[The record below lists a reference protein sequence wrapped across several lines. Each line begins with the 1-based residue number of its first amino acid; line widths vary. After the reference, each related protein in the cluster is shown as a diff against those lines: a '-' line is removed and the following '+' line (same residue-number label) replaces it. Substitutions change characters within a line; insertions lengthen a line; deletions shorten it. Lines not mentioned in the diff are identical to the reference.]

1 MIASSP
7 ETDSASACAPDL
19 AAKVRFLR
27 SPEAHHGR
35 TDVDAIETHMSWVFL
50 AGDRV
55 LKMKKPVRFP
65 MLDFSTLAARERHCR
80 DEIRCN
86 ARLAPGV
93 YLGLETLQWDGHAL
107 TRLAEAALP
116 ARTHTV
122 EWLVCMRRLP
132 ADRMLHRLVAAG
144 AVTSAAIDAVLDLLA
159 GFYRGAPRVAVA
171 ADAYAARLCHEQ
183 AANREVLLRPQ
194 FHLER
199 AALALDR
206 MEDALRRHAG
216 LLAARCREGRIVEGH
231 GDLRPE
237 HVCLI
242 DPPVV
247 IDCIEFNAEL
257 RQVDPLDEIA
267 QLGLECALIGAPWIG
282 PLLVAGLGA
291 RLDDRPS
298 NDLLNLYTARR
309 ALLRARLAMAHL
321 LDPQP
326 RVPEKWAPLALRCL
340 ASSLHAL
347 DALEPQPRAN
357 AAASRTG
364 P

>member
-1 MIASSP
+1 MTASSP
-7 ETDSASACAPDL
+7 ETDSASAGPPDL

-27 SPEAHHGR
+27 SPEAHRGR

-93 YLGLETLQWDGHAL
+93 YLGLETLQWDGIAL
-107 TRLAEAALP
+107 TRLAEEALP
-116 ARTHTV
+116 ACPRTV
-122 EWLVCMRRLP
+122 EWLVSMRRLP
-132 ADRMLHRLVAAG
+132 ADRMLHRLVADG
-144 AVTSAAIDAVLDLLA
+144 GVTTGAIDAVLDLLA
-159 GFYRGAPRVAVA
+159 GFYRGATRIAVT
-171 ADAYAARLCHEQ
+171 ADAYAARLHREQ

-199 AALALDR
+199 AALVLDR
-206 MEDALRRHAG
+206 MEDALHRHAG
-216 LLAARCREGRIVEGH
+216 LLAERCREGRIVEGH

-237 HVCLI
+237 HVCVI
-242 DPPVV
+242 DPPVI

-282 PLLVAGLGA
+282 PLLVAGLCI
-291 RLDDRPS
+291 RLDDRPPAG
-298 NDLLNLYTARR
+298 LPNLYTGRR

-326 RVPEKWAPLALRCL
+326 RVPERWAPLAQRCL
-340 ASSLHAL
+340 ACAL
-347 DALEPQPRAN
+347 DALDSLEGQSRAHAVAN
-357 AAASRTG
+357 RTG